1 MNIVL
6 ASGIALLE
14 INPGLVIW
22 TTITFIIVAIIL
34 YNFAWKK
41 IITALDQ
48 RAEYIDNNIKEAENL
63 KKEAEAKFQE
73 YQEKLVSLKVEAQE
87 IIQEAKKDAERLK
100 DEIIKKAKE
109 EAEELRRRAQ
119 KEINLSKEAALEE
132 IHKYAVELS
141 MEIARKSIQ
150 KALSP
155 EEHKRLLEET
165 IKELNKSQN

>member
-141 MEIARKSIQ
+141 MEIARKAIQ